1 MPKSHQWTMKDVAE
15 LAGVSIATVSRVL
28 NHPDQVNRK
37 TIERVKTALDSVS
50 YSPNGWAQATAR
62 TGPPLVGLVLPDIL
76 NPFFAAV
83 YVGMNEVLR
92 AKGITLWMADS
103 QNRVDYEREALETLQ
118 RYRAQGIVL
127 IPTHSSANLDTV
139 HKMDAAVCVVDRKL
153 QDNAWDLVVIDN
165 LLGGREATQLLIDAG
180 HERIAIITGPE
191 GSTSAHDRYRG
202 YLTAMEQNGLTV
214 PQDYVKVGDFKQF
227 SGFTLG
233 QALLQLPNRPT
244 AIFSCNNL
252 MTMGLLEAIRAS
264 NGLGLGSE
272 VAVVGFDEIPIATL
286 VQPPLTVIASPV
298 KELGVQ
304 AVRLILE
311 RLENPSKGRETVLL
325 PPQLLIR
332 GSERLT
338 KTKGESNQ

>member
-1 MPKSHQWTMKDVAE
+1 
-15 LAGVSIATVSRVL
+15 
-28 NHPDQVNRK
+28 
-37 TIERVKTALDSVS
+37 
-50 YSPNGWAQATAR
+50 
-62 TGPPLVGLVLPDIL
+62 
-76 NPFFAAV
+76 
-83 YVGMNEVLR
+83 
-92 AKGITLWMADS
+92 
-103 QNRVDYEREALETLQ
+103 
-118 RYRAQGIVL
+118 
-127 IPTHSSANLDTV
+127 
-139 HKMDAAVCVVDRKL
+139 
-153 QDNAWDLVVIDN
+153 
-165 LLGGREATQLLIDAG
+165 
-180 HERIAIITGPE
+180 
-191 GSTSAHDRYRG
+191 
-202 YLTAMEQNGLTV
+202 MEQNGLTV